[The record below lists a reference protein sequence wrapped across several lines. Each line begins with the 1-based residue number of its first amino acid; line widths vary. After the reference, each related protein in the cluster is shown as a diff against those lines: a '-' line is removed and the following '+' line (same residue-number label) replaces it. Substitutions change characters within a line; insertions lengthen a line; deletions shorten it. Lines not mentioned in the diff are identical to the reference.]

1 MFEEGLVGRVVSR
14 LFDVSIVRCFDSS
27 MFRRFDVSVVR
38 KIELSNNPI
47 IETMKIKQI
56 LSILEE
62 MAPLAYAEDFDNVGL
77 LLGNQENEATGIL
90 VCHDALESVIDE
102 AIAKKCNLVVCFHPI
117 IFSGLKK
124 ITGKNYVER
133 TVVKAIKNDIA
144 IYAVHT
150 ALDNHKN
157 GVNKIFSDA
166 LGLINTKIL
175 VPKQNFIQKLVTYT
189 IPENV
194 EKVRNALF
202 EVGAG
207 KIGNYDDCSFSSQ
220 GIGTYMG
227 NENSNPE
234 IGERFEFVEAQEIK
248 IEVTFEKHLQSKI
261 LKTLFSNHVYE
272 EVAYEIYGMQNT
284 HQNIGLGMIGELEKP
299 MSETDFLAMVKTK
312 MQCGGIRH
320 SEFLNK
326 PIQKVAV
333 LGGSGSFAI
342 KNAIQSGADVFLTA
356 DLKYHNFYEAENQLL
371 LADIGHYESE
381 RFTKNYIVDF
391 LKEKITNFAVV
402 LSEENTNPVKY
413 L

>member
-1 MFEEGLVGRVVSR
+1 
-14 LFDVSIVRCFDSS
+14 
-27 MFRRFDVSVVR
+27 
-38 KIELSNNPI
+38 
-47 IETMKIKQI
+47 MKIKQI
-56 LSILEE
+56 LTILEE

-90 VCHDALESVIDE
+90 VCHDALENVIDE

-124 ITGKNYVER
+124 ITGKNYVEKS
-133 TVVKAIKNDIA
+133 VVKAIKNDIA

-166 LGLINTKIL
+166 LGLKNTTIL

-189 IPENV
+189 VPENA
-194 EKVRNALF
+194 EKVRSALF
-202 EVGAG
+202 EIGAG
-207 KIGNYDDCSFSSQ
+207 TIGNYDNCSFNSEGFS
-220 GIGTYMG
+220 TYKG
-227 NENSNPE
+227 NENSNPTVG
-234 IGERFEFVEAQEIK
+234 IKGELTQTNEVK
-248 IEVTFEKHLQSKI
+248 IEVVYEKHLQSKI
-261 LKTLFSNHVYE
+261 LKALFSNHVYE
-272 EVAYEIYGMQNT
+272 EVAYEIYDIQNT

-299 MSETDFLAMVKTK
+299 MSETDFLSFVKTK
-312 MQCGGIRH
+312 MQCGVIRH
-320 SEFLNK
+320 SAFLNK
-326 PIQKVAV
+326 SIQKVAV

-342 KNAIQSGADVFLTA
+342 KNAIQAGADVFLTA

-402 LSEENTNPVKY
+402 LSEKNTNPVKY

>member
-1 MFEEGLVGRVVSR
+1 MS
-14 LFDVSIVRCFDSS
+14 
-27 MFRRFDVSVVR
+27 
-38 KIELSNNPI
+38 
-47 IETMKIKQI
+47 KIKEI
-56 LSILEE
+56 LLILEE

-77 LLGNQENEATGIL
+77 LVGNQENEATGIL

-102 AIAKKCNLVVCFHPI
+102 AIAKKCNVVVCFHPI

-133 TVVKAIKNDIA
+133 SVLKAIKNDIA

-166 LGLINTKIL
+166 LGLINTFIL

-189 IPENV
+189 ISENA
-194 EKVRNALF
+194 EELRNALF
-202 EVGAG
+202 NAGAG
-207 KIGNYDDCSFSSQ
+207 KIGNYEECSFNSK

-227 NENSNPE
+227 NEDSNPE
-234 IGERFEFVEAQEIK
+234 VGNRFEFVENEEIK

-261 LKTLFSNHVYE
+261 LKALYTTHVYE
-272 EVAYEIYGMQNT
+272 EVAYEIYDLQNT
-284 HQNIGLGMIGELEKP
+284 HQNIGLGMIGELENP
-299 MSETDFLAMVKTK
+299 MNEMEFLDFVKNK

-320 SEFLNK
+320 SALLGK
-326 PIQKVAV
+326 PVKKVAV

-342 KNAIQSGADVFLTA
+342 KNAIQQNADIFLTA
-356 DLKYHNFYEAENQLL
+356 DLKYHNFYEAENQLV
-371 LADIGHYESE
+371 LADIGHFESE

-391 LKEKITNFAVV
+391 LKKKIPNFAIIF
-402 LSEENTNPVKY
+402 SEENTNPVKY

>member
-1 MFEEGLVGRVVSR
+1 MNGQPKR
-14 LFDVSIVRCFDSS
+14 LY
-27 MFRRFDVSVVR
+27 
-38 KIELSNNPI
+38 K
-47 IETMKIKQI
+47 MKIKQI
-56 LSILEE
+56 LTILEE

-77 LLGNQENEATGIL
+77 LVGNQENEATGVL

-102 AIAKKCNLVVCFHPI
+102 AITKKCNLVVCFHPI
-117 IFSGLKK
+117 LFSGIKK

-133 TVVKAIKNDIA
+133 SILKAIKNDIA

-157 GVNKIFSDA
+157 GVNKIFCDA
-166 LGLINTKIL
+166 LGLKNTKVL
-175 VPKQNFIQKLVTYT
+175 VPKNNFIQKLVTYT

-194 EKVRNALF
+194 EKLRNALF
-202 EVGAG
+202 DAGAG
-207 KIGNYDDCSFSSQ
+207 KIGNYEDCSFTSQ

-234 IGERFEFVEAQEIK
+234 IGERFEFVEAQETK
-248 IEVTFEKHLQSKI
+248 IEVTFEKYLQSKI
-261 LKTLFSNHVYE
+261 LKALFSNHVYE
-272 EVAYEIYGMQNT
+272 EVAYEIYDLQNS

-299 MSETDFLAMVKTK
+299 MDELEFLAFVKDK

-320 SEFLNK
+320 SALLGK
-326 PIQKVAV
+326 KIQKVAV

-342 KNAIQSGADVFLTA
+342 KNAIQANVDVFLTA
-356 DLKYHNFYEAENQLL
+356 DLKYHDFYQSENQLV
-371 LADIGHYESE
+371 LADIGHFESE
-381 RFTKNYIVDF
+381 RYTKNYIVDF
-391 LKEKITNFAVV
+391 LKEKITNFAPDLSQDRIV

>member
-1 MFEEGLVGRVVSR
+1 
-14 LFDVSIVRCFDSS
+14 
-27 MFRRFDVSVVR
+27 
-38 KIELSNNPI
+38 
-47 IETMKIKQI
+47 MKINDI
-56 LSILEE
+56 LPILEA
-62 MAPLAYAEDFDNVGL
+62 MAPLAQAEDFDNVGL
-77 LLGNQENEATGIL
+77 LVGNPNQEATGIL

-133 TVVKAIKNDIA
+133 SVIKAIRNDIA

-150 ALDNHKN
+150 ALDNDRQ
-157 GVNKIFSDA
+157 GVNAVFAKA
-166 LGLINTKIL
+166 LGLKNTKIL
-175 VPKQNFIQKLVTYT
+175 VPKQNFIRKLVTYT

-194 EKVRNALF
+194 EEVRNALF
-202 EVGAG
+202 DAGAG
-207 KIGNYDDCSFSSQ
+207 NIGNYENCSFNSK

-227 NENSNPE
+227 NEFSKPE
-234 IGERFEFVEAQEIK
+234 IGERFEFVENEEIK
-248 IEVTFEKHLQSKI
+248 IEVTFEKYQQGKI
-261 LKTLFSNHVYE
+261 LKALFTHHVYE
-272 EVAYEIYGMQNT
+272 EVAYEIYDLQNQ
-284 HQNIGLGMIGELEKP
+284 HQNLGLGMIGELEAP
-299 MSETDFLAMVKTK
+299 MPEAAFLAFVREK

-320 SEFLNK
+320 SAFLGK
-326 PIQKVAV
+326 PITKVAV

-342 KNAIQSGADVFLTA
+342 KDAIQAGADVFLTA
-356 DLKYHNFYEAENQLL
+356 DLKYHNFYEAENRLV

-391 LKEKITNFAVV
+391 LKEKITNFAPALSEGRIV